1 MLFVRTRVLV
11 PVQTFTSSTPPVI
24 LPLPSAVNVP
34 MRPKKLP
41 VRPQASVPLMEKA
54 YCPIRLAFEKF
65 PTGGGGGGGCVE
77 PLPPQ
82 AASKAAARSAKQK
95 IKRFTEHLPAEISG
109 LLRVAH
115 VLRQAKAARR

>member
-1 MLFVRTRVLV
+1 LLFVRTRVLV
-11 PVQTFTSSTPPVI
+11 PVHTFTSSTPPVI
-24 LPLPSAVNVP
+24 LPFPSAVNVP

-54 YCPIRLAFEKF
+54 YCPIRLEFEKF
-65 PTGGGGGGGCVE
+65 PTGGGGGGCVE

-82 AASKAAARSAKQK
+82 AASKTAARSAKQK
-95 IKRFTEHLPAEISG
+95 IKRFTEHLSAEISG